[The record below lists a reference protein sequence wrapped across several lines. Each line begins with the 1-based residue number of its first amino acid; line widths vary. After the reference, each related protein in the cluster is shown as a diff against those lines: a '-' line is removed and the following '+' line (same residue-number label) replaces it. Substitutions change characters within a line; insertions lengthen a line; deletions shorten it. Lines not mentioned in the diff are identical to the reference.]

1 MLAIR
6 ARRKL
11 KKKLER
17 TGITMSLAALTAL
30 LESEAEA
37 AAKVA
42 DAAVSSFSP
51 STASPAVRGLADRL
65 VRQMAWQA
73 ALKTAGIATV
83 AAALIGGG
91 GLMGLTVR
99 IVIRARGEHGDDT
112 HYWDNIRVWGVKN
125 PDWPAVPGVS
135 NILVTTDR
143 MIEYT
148 NNTPAACG
156 FYRVRARLE

>member
-1 MLAIR
+1 MQRSISDRISSLGSPLYLTR
-6 ARRKL
+6 A
-11 KKKLER
+11 
-17 TGITMSLAALTAL
+17 SNALFGSGET
-30 LESEAEA
+30 
-37 AAKVA
+37 
-42 DAAVSSFSP
+42 
-51 STASPAVRGLADRL
+51 
-65 VRQMAWQA
+65 
-73 ALKTAGIATV
+73 
-83 AAALIGGG
+83 IGVE

-148 NNTPAACG
+148 NNTPAKTG
-156 FYRVRARLE
+156 FYRLKTKLE